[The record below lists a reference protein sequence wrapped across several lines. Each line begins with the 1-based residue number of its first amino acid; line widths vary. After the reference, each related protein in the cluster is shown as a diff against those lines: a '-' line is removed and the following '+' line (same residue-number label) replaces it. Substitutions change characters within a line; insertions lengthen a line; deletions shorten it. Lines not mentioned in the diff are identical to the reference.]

1 MKNYIIEWFP
11 TREFRCHEFCARNN
25 KKLYLFGFA
34 WVIFSLTLGILPL
47 IGIGTIGYG
56 MFFNILVNIPVLC
69 FYIYLLFKIK
79 KKYMGNGGSER
90 KMVIFDKSMNLPL
103 KMEEDND
110 GGSETYGN
118 VQLISSDELL
128 VATVLA
134 ESEEYRDE
142 QNIIGTRKDA
152 IYILNAVNNFEDMFK
167 IIKNYQKLLLKVDSK
182 SKYLVEIDNLIKSF
196 KTIDYENGIPYN
208 WNDNDI

>member
-1 MKNYIIEWFP
+1 
-11 TREFRCHEFCARNN
+11 
-25 KKLYLFGFA
+25 
-34 WVIFSLTLGILPL
+34 
-47 IGIGTIGYG
+47 
-56 MFFNILVNIPVLC
+56 
-69 FYIYLLFKIK
+69 
-79 KKYMGNGGSER
+79 MGNGGSER